1 MKHFAVRVLQF
12 VQTLPQHT
20 AASAV
25 ARQLARSGT
34 SISANY
40 QAACRGR
47 SRDEFIAKL
56 GVVLEEASET
66 EQWLEILQESRI
78 STADELGALLDEAR
92 QLRAIIQQSV
102 ITARRNHPRKGRTLP
117 SPSKPAKSS
126 NP

>member
-34 SISANY
+34 NISANY